1 MDKDKEIS
9 GLNNLEFKIIVQG
22 ILVGIIVGI
31 VIMIY
36 KTIIG
41 FGMEG
46 FNKVYSYTRENPKL
60 IIPLFLV
67 LIFLGFIVGIIVK
80 KESYDRWK
88 WYSTGRRGVKWK
100 NKCKLAKSI

>member
-80 KESYDRWK
+80 KNPMIGGSGIPQVEGELSGK
-88 WYSTGRRGVKWK
+88 K
-100 NKCKLAKSI
+100 